1 MACLRLVT
9 VPPFPPLPDFNVPRF
24 SLCIARFTLS
34 LAALPYFR
42 EDPFRVGIRSLRS
55 ARAGAQQTN
64 STAVMS
70 KILSG
75 ESRKK
80 RSACPY
86 VVTHAA
92 GHLPTR
98 EAS

>member
-34 LAALPYFR
+34 LAAFPYFR
-42 EDPFRVGIRSLRS
+42 EDRVLVGTVVSIW

-64 STAVMS
+64 STAVMP
-70 KILSG
+70 KVLSG

-86 VVTHAA
+86 VAAHDA

-98 EAS
+98 ED

>member
-42 EDPFRVGIRSLRS
+42 EDPFLVGTVVSVEQGL
-55 ARAGAQQTN
+55 GP
-64 STAVMS
+64 S
-70 KILSG
+70 K
-75 ESRKK
+75 R
-80 RSACPY
+80 
-86 VVTHAA
+86 T
-92 GHLPTR
+92 LPP
-98 EAS
+98 

>member
-42 EDPFRVGIRSLRS
+42 EDPFRVGIRSLR
-55 ARAGAQQTN
+55 
-64 STAVMS
+64 
-70 KILSG
+70 
-75 ESRKK
+75 
-80 RSACPY
+80 
-86 VVTHAA
+86 
-92 GHLPTR
+92 
-98 EAS
+98 